1 MGSIGKIHCKA
12 HGIPSV
18 KEIRWTTEDL
28 SDLPDTI
35 EDINGTLTFKNV
47 SLENNG
53 NYICFASN
61 SETTINSTVTI
72 TAVISPKFLVQPEGP
87 MEAVE
92 MGTFAVHC
100 QAIGLPKPNIQWD
113 KDLQYL
119 NINSN
124 NSEESRF
131 QFLEN
136 GTLLITEVHFE
147 DEGRYGC
154 TIGNS
159 AGLKREEILLTVR
172 SADGGYIPEENAD
185 GFMMTRAVLITMSV
199 ACAYIIFVIGL
210 MLWCRY
216 RRQSRKN
223 RLNLLGKENGEI
235 DENGGENKN
244 DENEPCLPIKLNK
257 KINNEPNGDAAH
269 KSDGSA
275 NSKNSKKSTNFDGVS
290 ILKSDLTLV
299 CLLGRGDFGDVSIMK
314 MKKCVEEKL
323 KNDDD
328 KVKLTTTN
336 EKNIS
341 MEEMN
346 EIKSENSMETEEN
359 FRFVLVKSLKKIK
372 DENNSIE
379 FRRQLDL
386 FKGVSHKNVSKL
398 YGISRDDGP
407 HAMVLG
413 WTDWGDLKQFLLA
426 TANGITQTHT
436 GSTSGTRPPPLKVP
450 QILAVA
456 HQIGS
461 GMDAI
466 YRSRF
471 IHK

>member
-18 KEIRWTTEDL
+18 KEIRWTSENLTE
-28 SDLPDTI
+28 LPESI

-172 SADGGYIPEENAD
+172 SADGGYIPEENTD

-244 DENEPCLPIKLNK
+244 DENEPCLPTKLNK

-290 ILKSDLTLV
+290 IPKSDLTLV

-314 MKKCVEEKL
+314 MKKCDDEKL
-323 KNDDD
+323 RNDE

-336 EKNIS
+336 EKNNS

-426 TANGITQTHT
+426 TANGLTQTHT
-436 GSTSGTRPPPLKVP
+436 GSTSGTKPPPLKVP